1 MEFEG
6 PTMGTTDSSRFD
18 IESQSQEKIQEIKNL
33 ELEKNF
39 NQEV

>member
-1 MEFEG
+1 
-6 PTMGTTDSSRFD
+6 MGTTDSSRFD